1 MRQKDVINDGPYS
14 VYGASGVIG
23 TTGDYQNEIPYVAV
37 VKDGAGVGR
46 ASACEPRTSVLGTM
60 QALIPNSNVERDYLL
75 HLVRSLRLGG
85 GFSGSTIPHIYFKD
99 YGKLEVPLPSLEAQ
113 KQIASQL
120 GLVEEQI
127 AQAEAQIEQLDQLVK
142 SRFIEMF
149 KGYARG
155 GNTVALSELCE
166 FVTVGIANAATHAYA
181 DDGIVMLRNLNVR
194 ENYLDDSDLIKI
206 NPDFAA
212 KYSKKTLKA
221 GDILVT
227 RTGYPGIACVVPE
240 KYAGCQTFTTLIAR
254 LKSNAQIIPL
264 FLSFWI
270 NSPAGKEFVEHMKA
284 GSSQQNFGA
293 TSLKLLEVPL
303 PPLSLQ
309 QEFAA
314 FVAQV
319 DKLRFTTDE
328 AIEMLRNI
336 FHALRDY
343 NERKH
348 HSIFK
353 DAIMNFEFVAPFPQF
368 QQLYRH
374 CRDAEDLALSHP
386 GLSVSSSRQAL
397 EFVVATIYRSIIN
410 EAPSGSLFDMMNDWR
425 FIDAIGDEALLTSL
439 HTVRKIG
446 NRGAHGQAIT
456 AKEACDT
463 LEQLQ
468 FVIGEFLLGLQVIDD
483 YPPFES
489 PLSKTSEKPIT
500 SASVPHETAQSAASC
515 ASADNIKQ
523 PTKEDIVQDTDEAVA
538 TFGDKLRKTHFCT
551 SKKRNESENR
561 QLYVRASL
569 AEAGWPIATA
579 DNIAIPNSASLN
591 LTLSDGSTID
601 YVLYGRDSRP
611 LAVIDCTNSS
621 MSPIKGRAAAQHAA
635 ELLAI
640 KYGYKPIAYYS
651 SGYQIFCIDQLG
663 YPARRVFGFHS
674 LDELELLKQRANSR
688 QDITNPVI
696 DDAITNRQYQKEA
709 ITSVCRAFS
718 NNRRR
723 SLIVM
728 ATGTGKTRVSISIA
742 DVLLKNNWVKNIL
755 FLADRTSLV
764 RQAHKNF
771 NKLLPNVTTAIYSG
785 DSDKRDP
792 NARIIFATY
801 QTMVNLVDGDAR
813 EFGIGRFDLIIVD
826 EAHRSLFKKFGSLFN
841 YFDALMVGLT
851 ATPRCEENKS
861 TYEVFQLPD
870 GEPDY
875 VYELNEAVDDGFLVG
890 FSVLDRTTEA
900 MRGNVSYD
908 DLTDEQK
915 QSIEDEFDFT
925 GGEDSPDALSGAEL
939 RPSDVLIN
947 KGTIDVM
954 LTDLMQTGLKVNAGD
969 KLGKTIIFA
978 KSHREAE
985 VIVERFDALYGNRGR
1000 DFCKLIDS
1008 RVEDA
1013 LSLIDRLGERDS
1025 MPQIAVSVDML
1036 DTGIDVP
1043 DVLNL
1048 VFFKETRS
1056 KIKFLQMVGRGTR
1069 LSPDIFGPSMDK
1081 QGFLIFDYYDNFRF
1095 FNTRDTWST
1104 TKGNGK
1110 ASKTRSQNVAI
1121 ESKKLSILRQLQQN
1135 GTSCEFDAQYKNKLH
1150 EHFVVGVRNLNN
1162 DLIEVNQ
1169 NLAYVNKYRTDN
1181 AWDSINDEQASEIEY
1196 HVLPLLPQPPAAAKV
1211 KSFDMLIYTI
1221 EDQFIRL
1228 TSEGK
1233 DPRFIKHGFR
1243 SAASEVSER
1252 AASLL
1257 KLKTI
1262 PEVMKKESIIAPLL
1276 DGEQFID
1283 DFSLEKGEFVRTEL
1297 RDLMRYIEDKRK
1309 YYIVDF
1315 PDTLISKDEQSGI
1328 NKQKSYADKLDSY
1341 LNDESNT
1348 TLAKIRMLEPLSND
1362 EKSQLSHDLKEK
1374 IGTAADYASIAGS
1387 MAVLPFVRKQ
1397 IGISD
1402 EAIEI
1407 KFGETLH
1414 CNQLSDEARE
1424 YLLQMIEFA
1433 RVNGDIT
1440 AQQLQVESPF
1450 CDVDFDELF
1459 PDESMLYLKTVLD
1472 GLHKPVVE

>member
-75 HLVRSLRLGG
+75 HLVRSLRLGE

-149 KGYARG
+149 GDPNDQRPSTFIEDGFSIRDNLRKPLSGAERSGMHDGELYPYYGANGVVDYINSYLTDFDALCFAEDCGSYGARESSTYVIEG
-155 GNTVALSELCE
+155 RGWVN
-166 FVTVGIANAATHAYA
+166 NHAHLLKPKEDCLLRYA
-181 DDGIVMLRNLNVR
+181 DTYF
-194 ENYLDDSDLIKI
+194 YLSDLNRLISGTTR
-206 NPDFAA
+206 A
-212 KYSKKTLKA
+212 KLTQAQLKQIRFEIPSL
-221 GDILVT
+221 DL
-227 RTGYPGIACVVPE
+227 RRR
-240 KYAGCQTFTTLIAR
+240 FT
-254 LKSNAQIIPL
+254 
-264 FLSFWI
+264 
-270 NSPAGKEFVEHMKA
+270 
-284 GSSQQNFGA
+284 
-293 TSLKLLEVPL
+293 
-303 PPLSLQ
+303 
-309 QEFAA
+309 A
-314 FVAQV
+314 FYCQV

-386 GLSVSSSRQAL
+386 GLSASSSRQAL

-500 SASVPHETAQSAASC
+500 SASVPHETAQSAASV

-591 LTLSDGSTID
+591 MTLSDGSTID

-875 VYELNEAVDDGFLVG
+875 AYELNEAVDDGFLVG

-1181 AWDSINDEQASEIEY
+1181 AWDSINDEQATEIEY

-1283 DFSLEKGEFVRTEL
+1283 DFSLEKG
-1297 RDLMRYIEDKRK
+1297 
-1309 YYIVDF
+1309 
-1315 PDTLISKDEQSGI
+1315 
-1328 NKQKSYADKLDSY
+1328 DS
-1341 LNDESNT
+1341 
-1348 TLAKIRMLEPLSND
+1348 
-1362 EKSQLSHDLKEK
+1362 
-1374 IGTAADYASIAGS
+1374 
-1387 MAVLPFVRKQ
+1387 
-1397 IGISD
+1397 
-1402 EAIEI
+1402 
-1407 KFGETLH
+1407 
-1414 CNQLSDEARE
+1414 
-1424 YLLQMIEFA
+1424 FA
-1433 RVNGDIT
+1433 PSFATSCDI
-1440 AQQLQVESPF
+1440 
-1450 CDVDFDELF
+1450 
-1459 PDESMLYLKTVLD
+1459 
-1472 GLHKPVVE
+1472 

>member
-1 MRQKDVINDGPYS
+1 MDERNAVKMITEE
-14 VYGASGVIG
+14 A
-23 TTGDYQNEIPYVAV
+23 VAKSATKIV
-37 VKDGAGVGR
+37 PAGSIMVGIRVGVGKVGINTIPM
-46 ASACEPRTSVLGTM
+46 CTSQDIVSIIDIDERKWNKEYISLALQHKAPILAA
-60 QALIPNSNVERDYLL
+60 QARGATISGITSKSLKAIAIPALT
-75 HLVRSLRLGG
+75 LVRQEEIVSQIRN
-85 GFSGSTIPHIYFKD
+85 I
-99 YGKLEVPLPSLEAQ
+99 EQ
-113 KQIASQL
+113 QIADVKNEFAQL
-120 GLVEEQI
+120 NS
-127 AQAEAQIEQLDQLVK
+127 LVK

-149 KGYARG
+149 GDPVA
-155 GNTVALSELCE
+155 NTMEWKTSPVDEICPQCSSKTP
-166 FVTVGIANAATHAYA
+166 TVGQVWQLGLEMIEPDSGRVTSKTIVDARSLKSSNTGFSSSHVLYSKLRPYLNKVVLPD
-181 DDGIVMLRNLNVR
+181 DDGV
-194 ENYLDDSDLIKI
+194 
-206 NPDFAA
+206 
-212 KYSKKTLKA
+212 
-221 GDILVT
+221 
-227 RTGYPGIACVVPE
+227 C
-240 KYAGCQTFTTLIAR
+240 TTEL
-254 LKSNAQIIPL
+254 
-264 FLSFWI
+264 
-270 NSPAGKEFVEHMKA
+270 
-284 GSSQQNFGA
+284 
-293 TSLKLLEVPL
+293 VPL
-303 PPLSLQ
+303 LPKHDVLERTYLCYLLRSKPFVDYISKQVAGAKMPRVDMKKFKAFQVPVPPFNFQ

-397 EFVVATIYRSIIN
+397 EFVVATIYRSITN

-425 FIDAIGDEALLTSL
+425 FVDAVGDETLLTSL

-468 FVIGEFLLGLQVIDD
+468 FVIGEFLLGLQVVDD

-489 PLSKTSEKPIT
+489 PLSKTSGKSIAST
-500 SASVPHETAQSAASC
+500 SVPHETAQSATLV
-515 ASADNIKQ
+515 ASAENIKQ
-523 PTKEDIVQDTDEAVA
+523 PAKEDIVQDTNEAVA

-591 LTLSDGSTID
+591 MTLSDGSTID

-621 MSPIKGRAAAQHAA
+621 MSPIKGRAATQHAA

-875 VYELNEAVDDGFLVG
+875 AYELNEAVDDGFLVG

-939 RPSDVLIN
+939 RPGGVLIN

-978 KSHREAE
+978 NSHREAE

-1048 VFFKETRS
+1048 VFFKKTRS

-1081 QGFLIFDYYDNFRF
+1081 QGF
-1095 FNTRDTWST
+1095 
-1104 TKGNGK
+1104 
-1110 ASKTRSQNVAI
+1110 
-1121 ESKKLSILRQLQQN
+1121 
-1135 GTSCEFDAQYKNKLH
+1135 
-1150 EHFVVGVRNLNN
+1150 
-1162 DLIEVNQ
+1162 
-1169 NLAYVNKYRTDN
+1169 
-1181 AWDSINDEQASEIEY
+1181 
-1196 HVLPLLPQPPAAAKV
+1196 
-1211 KSFDMLIYTI
+1211 
-1221 EDQFIRL
+1221 
-1228 TSEGK
+1228 
-1233 DPRFIKHGFR
+1233 
-1243 SAASEVSER
+1243 
-1252 AASLL
+1252 
-1257 KLKTI
+1257 
-1262 PEVMKKESIIAPLL
+1262 
-1276 DGEQFID
+1276 
-1283 DFSLEKGEFVRTEL
+1283 
-1297 RDLMRYIEDKRK
+1297 
-1309 YYIVDF
+1309 
-1315 PDTLISKDEQSGI
+1315 
-1328 NKQKSYADKLDSY
+1328 
-1341 LNDESNT
+1341 
-1348 TLAKIRMLEPLSND
+1348 
-1362 EKSQLSHDLKEK
+1362 
-1374 IGTAADYASIAGS
+1374 
-1387 MAVLPFVRKQ
+1387 
-1397 IGISD
+1397 
-1402 EAIEI
+1402 
-1407 KFGETLH
+1407 
-1414 CNQLSDEARE
+1414 
-1424 YLLQMIEFA
+1424 
-1433 RVNGDIT
+1433 
-1440 AQQLQVESPF
+1440 
-1450 CDVDFDELF
+1450 
-1459 PDESMLYLKTVLD
+1459 
-1472 GLHKPVVE
+1472 

>member
-1 MRQKDVINDGPYS
+1 
-14 VYGASGVIG
+14 
-23 TTGDYQNEIPYVAV
+23 
-37 VKDGAGVGR
+37 
-46 ASACEPRTSVLGTM
+46 
-60 QALIPNSNVERDYLL
+60 
-75 HLVRSLRLGG
+75 
-85 GFSGSTIPHIYFKD
+85 
-99 YGKLEVPLPSLEAQ
+99 
-113 KQIASQL
+113 
-120 GLVEEQI
+120 
-127 AQAEAQIEQLDQLVK
+127 
-142 SRFIEMF
+142 
-149 KGYARG
+149 
-155 GNTVALSELCE
+155 
-166 FVTVGIANAATHAYA
+166 
-181 DDGIVMLRNLNVR
+181 
-194 ENYLDDSDLIKI
+194 
-206 NPDFAA
+206 
-212 KYSKKTLKA
+212 
-221 GDILVT
+221 
-227 RTGYPGIACVVPE
+227 
-240 KYAGCQTFTTLIAR
+240 
-254 LKSNAQIIPL
+254 
-264 FLSFWI
+264 
-270 NSPAGKEFVEHMKA
+270 
-284 GSSQQNFGA
+284 
-293 TSLKLLEVPL
+293 
-303 PPLSLQ
+303 
-309 QEFAA
+309 
-314 FVAQV
+314 
-319 DKLRFTTDE
+319 
-328 AIEMLRNI
+328 
-336 FHALRDY
+336 
-343 NERKH
+343 
-348 HSIFK
+348 
-353 DAIMNFEFVAPFPQF
+353 MNFEFVAPFPQF

-374 CRDAEDLALSHP
+374 CRDAEDLALSRP

-397 EFVVATIYRSIIN
+397 EFVVATIYRSITN

-425 FIDAIGDEALLTSL
+425 FVDAVGDETLLTSL

-456 AKEACDT
+456 AKEACNT

-468 FVIGEFLLGLQVIDD
+468 FVIGEFLLGLQVVDD

-500 SASVPHETAQSAASC
+500 SASVPHETAQSAASV

-523 PTKEDIVQDTDEAVA
+523 PAKEDIVQNTNEAVA

-591 LTLSDGSTID
+591 MTLSDGSTID

-621 MSPIKGRAAAQHAA
+621 MNPIKGRAAAQHAA

-785 DSDKRDP
+785 DSGKRDP

-826 EAHRSLFKKFGSLFN
+826 EAHRSLFKKFSSLFN

-875 VYELNEAVDDGFLVG
+875 AYELNEAVDDGFLVG

-939 RPSDVLIN
+939 RPGGVLIN

-978 KSHREAE
+978 NSHREAE

-1048 VFFKETRS
+1048 VFFKKTRS

-1081 QGFLIFDYYDNFRF
+1081 QGF
-1095 FNTRDTWST
+1095 
-1104 TKGNGK
+1104 
-1110 ASKTRSQNVAI
+1110 
-1121 ESKKLSILRQLQQN
+1121 
-1135 GTSCEFDAQYKNKLH
+1135 
-1150 EHFVVGVRNLNN
+1150 
-1162 DLIEVNQ
+1162 
-1169 NLAYVNKYRTDN
+1169 
-1181 AWDSINDEQASEIEY
+1181 
-1196 HVLPLLPQPPAAAKV
+1196 
-1211 KSFDMLIYTI
+1211 
-1221 EDQFIRL
+1221 
-1228 TSEGK
+1228 
-1233 DPRFIKHGFR
+1233 
-1243 SAASEVSER
+1243 
-1252 AASLL
+1252 
-1257 KLKTI
+1257 
-1262 PEVMKKESIIAPLL
+1262 
-1276 DGEQFID
+1276 
-1283 DFSLEKGEFVRTEL
+1283 
-1297 RDLMRYIEDKRK
+1297 
-1309 YYIVDF
+1309 
-1315 PDTLISKDEQSGI
+1315 
-1328 NKQKSYADKLDSY
+1328 
-1341 LNDESNT
+1341 
-1348 TLAKIRMLEPLSND
+1348 
-1362 EKSQLSHDLKEK
+1362 
-1374 IGTAADYASIAGS
+1374 
-1387 MAVLPFVRKQ
+1387 
-1397 IGISD
+1397 
-1402 EAIEI
+1402 
-1407 KFGETLH
+1407 
-1414 CNQLSDEARE
+1414 
-1424 YLLQMIEFA
+1424 
-1433 RVNGDIT
+1433 
-1440 AQQLQVESPF
+1440 
-1450 CDVDFDELF
+1450 
-1459 PDESMLYLKTVLD
+1459 
-1472 GLHKPVVE
+1472 

>member
-1 MRQKDVINDGPYS
+1 MAPKKDAFTEDGIPFVRAGSLTNLLAGGSLADLEKIDGGTAQKLRLTLFPAGTVVFAKSGMSCMTGNVYVLPKPCYVVSHLACVIPNGNYASYLKHYFRFNRPNRLIENPSFPSIKLSKIQGIELRLPSPEKRVRQV
-14 VYGASGVIG
+14 
-23 TTGDYQNEIPYVAV
+23 
-37 VKDGAGVGR
+37 
-46 ASACEPRTSVLGTM
+46 
-60 QALIPNSNVERDYLL
+60 QALERIESQIGQAKALLTYLNS
-75 HLVRSLRLGG
+75 
-85 GFSGSTIPHIYFKD
+85 
-99 YGKLEVPLPSLEAQ
+99 
-113 KQIASQL
+113 
-120 GLVEEQI
+120 
-127 AQAEAQIEQLDQLVK
+127 LVK
-142 SRFIEMF
+142 SRFNEMF
-149 KGYARG
+149 EGVKLP
-155 GNTVALSELCE
+155 V
-166 FVTVGIANAATHAYA
+166 IAFGDCCIH
-181 DDGIVMLRNLNVR
+181 LRNGAN
-194 ENYLDDSDLIKI
+194 IKQDKGASGI
-206 NPDFAA
+206 PITRIETLSNGKFNPDKMGFANIFSIDSYA
-212 KYSKKTLKA
+212 KHRLLP
-221 GDILVT
+221 GDILISHINS
-227 RTGYPGIACVVPE
+227 IAYLGRAVQYRGELGDSPVIH
-240 KYAGCQTFTTLIAR
+240 GMNLLGAR
-254 LKSNAQIIPL
+254 LKETFSPTYFEWFFKTPQVSRYISSIAKKSVNQASFSVADLKKMPIAIPP
-264 FLSFWI
+264 I
-270 NSPAGKEFVEHMKA
+270 
-284 GSSQQNFGA
+284 SS
-293 TSLKLLEVPL
+293 
-303 PPLSLQ
+303 Q

-343 NERKH
+343 NGWKH

-397 EFVVATIYRSIIN
+397 EFVVATIYHSITN

-425 FIDAIGDEALLTSL
+425 FVDAVGDETLLTSL
-439 HTVRKIG
+439 HTIRKIG

-468 FVIGEFLLGLQVIDD
+468 FVIGEFLLGLKAIDD

-489 PLSKTSEKPIT
+489 PLSRTIEQSIT
-500 SASVPHETAQSAASC
+500 STDVPHKTAQSAASV
-515 ASADNIKQ
+515 APADNIKQ
-523 PTKEDIVQDTDEAVA
+523 PTKEDIVQDTNEAVA

-591 LTLSDGSTID
+591 MTLSDGSTID

-696 DDAITNRQYQKEA
+696 DGAITNRQYQKEA

-875 VYELNEAVDDGFLVG
+875 AYELNEAVDDGFLVG

-939 RPSDVLIN
+939 RPNDVFIN

-978 KSHREAE
+978 KNHREAE

-1008 RVEDA
+1008 
-1013 LSLIDRLGERDS
+1013 
-1025 MPQIAVSVDML
+1025 
-1036 DTGIDVP
+1036 
-1043 DVLNL
+1043 
-1048 VFFKETRS
+1048 
-1056 KIKFLQMVGRGTR
+1056 
-1069 LSPDIFGPSMDK
+1069 
-1081 QGFLIFDYYDNFRF
+1081 
-1095 FNTRDTWST
+1095 
-1104 TKGNGK
+1104 
-1110 ASKTRSQNVAI
+1110 
-1121 ESKKLSILRQLQQN
+1121 
-1135 GTSCEFDAQYKNKLH
+1135 
-1150 EHFVVGVRNLNN
+1150 
-1162 DLIEVNQ
+1162 
-1169 NLAYVNKYRTDN
+1169 
-1181 AWDSINDEQASEIEY
+1181 
-1196 HVLPLLPQPPAAAKV
+1196 
-1211 KSFDMLIYTI
+1211 
-1221 EDQFIRL
+1221 
-1228 TSEGK
+1228 
-1233 DPRFIKHGFR
+1233 
-1243 SAASEVSER
+1243 
-1252 AASLL
+1252 
-1257 KLKTI
+1257 
-1262 PEVMKKESIIAPLL
+1262 
-1276 DGEQFID
+1276 
-1283 DFSLEKGEFVRTEL
+1283 
-1297 RDLMRYIEDKRK
+1297 
-1309 YYIVDF
+1309 
-1315 PDTLISKDEQSGI
+1315 
-1328 NKQKSYADKLDSY
+1328 
-1341 LNDESNT
+1341 
-1348 TLAKIRMLEPLSND
+1348 
-1362 EKSQLSHDLKEK
+1362 
-1374 IGTAADYASIAGS
+1374 
-1387 MAVLPFVRKQ
+1387 
-1397 IGISD
+1397 
-1402 EAIEI
+1402 
-1407 KFGETLH
+1407 
-1414 CNQLSDEARE
+1414 
-1424 YLLQMIEFA
+1424 
-1433 RVNGDIT
+1433 
-1440 AQQLQVESPF
+1440 
-1450 CDVDFDELF
+1450 
-1459 PDESMLYLKTVLD
+1459 
-1472 GLHKPVVE
+1472 

>member
-1 MRQKDVINDGPYS
+1 MTGNVYVLPKPCYVVSHLACVIPNGNYASYLEHYFRFNRPNRLIENPSFPSIKLSKIQGIELKLPSPEKGVRQVQALERIES
-14 VYGASGVIG
+14 QI
-23 TTGDYQNEIPYVAV
+23 
-37 VKDGAGVGR
+37 GR
-46 ASACEPRTSVLGTM
+46 ATTLLTY
-60 QALIPNSNVERDYLL
+60 LNS
-75 HLVRSLRLGG
+75 
-85 GFSGSTIPHIYFKD
+85 
-99 YGKLEVPLPSLEAQ
+99 
-113 KQIASQL
+113 
-120 GLVEEQI
+120 
-127 AQAEAQIEQLDQLVK
+127 LVK
-142 SRFIEMF
+142 SRFNEMF
-149 KGYARG
+149 G
-155 GNTVALSELCE
+155 GCSAKVGADWPSVPISEVVQKPKSGEWGEEDL
-166 FVTVGIANAATHAYA
+166 VG
-181 DDGIVMLRNLNVR
+181 DGIKVLRTTNFTDTGVVD
-194 ENYLDDSDLIKI
+194 Y
-206 NPDFAA
+206 A
-212 KYSKKTLKA
+212 KVVTRQIDRKKLTNKGLKH
-221 GDILVT
+221 GDILIEKSGGSDKKPVGRVVLFEGEDNVYLNNNFTAALRIKDATEVDYHYLFHFMYMNYWQGGT
-227 RTGYPGIACVVPE
+227 RSFESKTTG
-240 KYAGCQTFTTLIAR
+240 LH
-254 LKSNAQIIPL
+254 N
-264 FLSFWI
+264 
-270 NSPAGKEFVEHMKA
+270 
-284 GSSQQNFGA
+284 
-293 TSLKLLEVPL
+293 LKLGDYLAKTKIAVP
-303 PPLSLQ
+303 PIGNQRDFS
-309 QEFAA
+309 A
-314 FVAQV
+314 FVCQV
-319 DKLRFTTDE
+319 DKLRFTTEE

-343 NERKH
+343 NGWKH

-374 CRDAEDLALSHP
+374 CRDAEDLALSRP

-397 EFVVATIYRSIIN
+397 EFVVATIYRSITN

-425 FIDAIGDEALLTSL
+425 FVDAIGDETLLTSL

-446 NRGAHGQAIT
+446 NRGAHGQDIT

-468 FVIGEFLLGLQVIDD
+468 FVIGEFLLGLQAIDD

-489 PLSKTSEKPIT
+489 PLSGTSEKPIT
-500 SASVPHETAQSAASC
+500 SASVPHETAQSAAPV

-523 PTKEDIVQDTDEAVA
+523 PAKEDIVQDTNEAVA

-591 LTLSDGSTID
+591 MTLSDGSTID

-635 ELLAI
+635 ELLAV

-674 LDELELLKQRANSR
+674 LDELELLKQRVNSR

-875 VYELNEAVDDGFLVG
+875 AYELNEAVDDGFLVG

-915 QSIEDEFDFT
+915 QNIEDVFDFA
-925 GGEDSPDALSGAEL
+925 GGEDSPNALSGAEL
-939 RPSDVLIN
+939 HPSDVLIN

-1095 FNTRDTWST
+1095 FNTRDTWSA

-1328 NKQKSYADKLDSY
+1328 NKQKNYADKLDSY

-1440 AQQLQVESPF
+1440 AQQLQIESPF